1 MYYLCVLKNKEN
13 ALYYGLTNNLEE
25 RFRRHNTNQEW
36 KIVYY
41 EAYLSERDA
50 RRREV
55 KIKHYGQTR
64 TRLKERISESLA
76 LK

>member
-1 MYYLCVLKNKEN
+1 
-13 ALYYGLTNNLEE
+13 LEE